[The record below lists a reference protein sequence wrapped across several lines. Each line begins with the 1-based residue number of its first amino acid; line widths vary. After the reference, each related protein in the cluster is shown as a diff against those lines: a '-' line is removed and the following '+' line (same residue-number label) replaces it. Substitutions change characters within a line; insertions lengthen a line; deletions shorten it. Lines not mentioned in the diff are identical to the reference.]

1 LWVLCLSLAGTYTA
15 VAAVPGT
22 QLVLDTNMLMFTNT
36 SPTAPRAA
44 ALFELPSMATGDVN
58 THLFDGK
65 CSDMLPDHD
74 GPDCVLIL
82 IVHCSFSGDGSLST
96 ARCKQMAKM
105 PQLRGKPGRSVLL
118 TWAVMR
124 FLAPRTVCSC
134 CPLVFRWVVVFCWVH
149 MWCGLSCH

>member
-1 LWVLCLSLAGTYTA
+1 MWVLCLSLAGTYTAVAA

-44 ALFELPSMATGDVN
+44 ALFELPSMATGDVKK
-58 THLFDGK
+58 HLFDGK
-65 CSDMLPDHD
+65 CSDMLPDD
-74 GPDCVLIL
+74 CPDCVLVL

-96 ARCKQMAKM
+96 TRCKQMAKM

-118 TWAVMR
+118 T
-124 FLAPRTVCSC
+124 
-134 CPLVFRWVVVFCWVH
+134 
-149 MWCGLSCH
+149 